1 MQQPAHRQCSRPRRS
16 LDSAYR
22 FTVRVVAGTATPATT
37 ALKKNGIEFGVHTYD
52 HDPGAESFGGEA
64 VDELAAVL
72 NVSPAQ
78 IFKTLVVRAPDGTLA
93 VAVLPVPYR
102 LSTKAFAATV
112 GWGKV
117 VMADPAEAERSTG
130 YVLGGI
136 SPVGQRKVLRTVV
149 DDSALQWPR
158 ILCSGGRR
166 GLEIDL
172 DPRDLVR
179 VTGALVG
186 PIATH

>member
-1 MQQPAHRQCSRPRRS
+1 M
-16 LDSAYR
+16 
-22 FTVRVVAGTATPATT
+22 AGTATPATT
-37 ALKKNGIEFGVHTYD
+37 ALKKNGIDFVVHTYD
-52 HDPGAESFGGEA
+52 HDPGAESYGGEA
-64 VDELAAVL
+64 VDQLASAL
-72 NVSPAQ
+72 AVSPAQ

-93 VAVLPVPYR
+93 VAVLPVPHR
-102 LSTKAFAATV
+102 LSTKAFATTLGV
-112 GWGKV
+112 GKV
-117 VMADPAEAERSTG
+117 VMADRTEAERSTG

-136 SPVGQRKVLRTVV
+136 SPVGQRKSLRTVV
-149 DDSALQWPR
+149 DDSALHWPR

-179 VTGALVG
+179 VTAALVG